1 MATDKATILNGIV
14 QGAAEIMTMK
24 IDETEM
30 IIEQLAEKNVEDIA
44 NGESPSSEKI
54 QHRLNTI
61 MTLIQFVEQTL
72 AAVKVMEKNGG
83 CWA

>member
-30 IIEQLAEKNVEDIA
+30 IIEQLAEKNVDDIA

>member
-1 MATDKATILNGIV
+1 
-14 QGAAEIMTMK
+14 MTMK